1 MTISQAN
8 QFNDALSLILT
19 EGLNE
24 LKDSMN
30 FFASKKNLDNLD
42 HFGLKDEIKEDVPLF
57 EEEAFDELQDIVGYY
72 EDLETAKADGESLT
86 KLQESILKVYRDDR
100 EEEVNDLLSSIVR
113 ESAELK
119 NWKKKIND
127 ALGYLEQI

>member
-1 MTISQAN
+1 MTNSQVN
-8 QFNDALSLILT
+8 QFNEALVVILT

-24 LKDSMN
+24 IKDSMN
-30 FFASKKNLDNLD
+30 FFASKKNLDSLD
-42 HFGLKDEIKEDVPLF
+42 HFGLRDELEADVPLF

-72 EDLETAKADGESLT
+72 EDLETAKADGKTLT
-86 KLQESILKVYRDDR
+86 KLQESILQVYRDDR
-100 EEEVNDLLSSIVR
+100 EEEVNKLLSMAVR

-127 ALGYLEQI
+127 ALEYLEQV